1 MPFWLAKVKICFD
14 TSFLLFRNVLTIHIC
29 GSQTSR
35 FIYQAIVHSSSVTA
49 KWAGVEAFDPPPHF
63 AWWEVH
69 FAIMKTVFLQNSIKQ
84 NINHKSERSS
94 HGVPICAYCCTGK
107 KKNESLKL
115 LSLFLDFF
123 SGRAHTFLGRFCF
136 WGVSSF
142 RGASVPLVW
151 APSIRAVWPC
161 VGAGALP
168 QVLKTFSARNNSFK
182 TKTSLSFSLEM

>member
-107 KKNESLKL
+107 KKKMNPSNCCLC
-115 LSLFLDFF
+115 FLNF
-123 SGRAHTFLGRFCF
+123 SGRAHTFLGWFWF
-136 WGVSSF
+136 WGVTSEEHQRLWSEPHPS
-142 RGASVPLVW
+142 GQCGHALGLVLSLKSW
-151 APSIRAVWPC
+151 KPS
-161 VGAGALP
+161 LLETT
-168 QVLKTFSARNNSFK
+168 VLKQK
-182 TKTSLSFSLEM
+182 HH